1 MNEDDLSSGKKMIF
15 LGTLVTDPQ
24 PNYQNHIVREISYMH
39 MQQVTRYMWHMTRDT
54 WNIKYDM

>member
-39 MQQVTRYMWHMTRDT
+39 MQQVTRYM
-54 WNIKYDM
+54 